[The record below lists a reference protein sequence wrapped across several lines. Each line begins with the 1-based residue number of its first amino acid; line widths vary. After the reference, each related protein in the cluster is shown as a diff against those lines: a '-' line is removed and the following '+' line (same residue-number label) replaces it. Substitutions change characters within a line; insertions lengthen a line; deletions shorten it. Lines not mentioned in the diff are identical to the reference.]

1 MLVLRVLLQTPR
13 AGSPLHTEGPTS
25 FPQRGFHDPSLA
37 EPPGPCPPLPHVQ
50 ECGAPMSRG
59 CWAGQARLPARG
71 KHTGQGS
78 PAVGSACLPPARAP
92 GTPSRA
98 PRTPSRAPCD
108 PIQSPLDP
116 IQSPCDPGQHRP
128 SARSLCG
135 GSPSS
140 RVTGRSLRSSQG
152 LKAKSQEKRHWAD
165 GPGEGRGLA
174 RFMGVCGRPS
184 STHACSRLHRPRAV
198 SSTSHL
204 VSSP

>member
-13 AGSPLHTEGPTS
+13 AGSPLHTEGPSS

-37 EPPGPCPPLPHVQ
+37 EPLGPCPPLPRVQ
-50 ECGAPMSRG
+50 ERGAPMSQR
-59 CWAGQARLPARG
+59 CWAGQARLPAQG
-71 KHTGQGS
+71 EHTGQGR
-78 PAVGSACLPPARAP
+78 PAVGSACLPPARVP

-98 PRTPSRAPCD
+98 PRTPSRAPAT
-108 PIQSPLDP
+108 PARG
-116 IQSPCDPGQHRP
+116 PCDPGQHRP

-140 RVTGRSLRSSQG
+140 KVTGRSLRSSQG

-174 RFMGVCGRPS
+174 CFMGVCGRPS